1 MGWMGL
7 FPLAMSIPVFVP
19 ADLVPLQY
27 TRVRYRESS
36 SIQRGMPDYPHC
48 SLFFETH
55 LGIVGGFARQ
65 LHASLANK

>member
-1 MGWMGL
+1 MGL
-7 FPLAMSIPVFVP
+7 FRLAISIPAFDL

-27 TRVRYRESS
+27 TRVRYQEFS

-48 SLFFETH
+48 PRFDETH
-55 LGIVGGFARQ
+55 QGAVGGFARQ